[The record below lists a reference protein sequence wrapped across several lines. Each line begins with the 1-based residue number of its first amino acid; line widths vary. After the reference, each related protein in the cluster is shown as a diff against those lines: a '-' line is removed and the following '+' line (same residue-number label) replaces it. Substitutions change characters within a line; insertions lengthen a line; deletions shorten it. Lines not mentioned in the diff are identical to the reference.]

1 MYFCSSLCE
10 CVYKGYE
17 PKSTILTARN
27 IANQVWEFLLGPVLL
42 PEQRLGLKIEVHHY
56 MPKQK
61 AFPTSTHKETPVTA
75 DRKVDFPF
83 IESKKRSKKFFFSPF
98 TDFMGVREKCT
109 GVNQK

>member
-1 MYFCSSLCE
+1 MNTVVTCIFYSSLCE
-10 CVYKGYE
+10 CVYKGYG

-27 IANQVWEFLLGPVLL
+27 IANQVWEFLFGPVLL
-42 PEQRLGLKIEVHHY
+42 PERRLGLKIEVHHY

-75 DRKVDFPF
+75 DRKVDSPF
-83 IESKKRSKKFFFSPF
+83 I
-98 TDFMGVREKCT
+98 DFMGVREKCT